1 LTLNDSF
8 NRPLRDLRISVTD
21 LCNFR
26 CPYCMPK
33 EVFGSEHH
41 FLPKSELLTFEEIA
55 RLANIFIGFGVR
67 KIRLTGG
74 EPLIRHQVEVLVSM
88 LRALSNLNGQNMGI
102 EIAMTTNGSLL
113 TQKAQALK
121 EAGLDRLTISLDS
134 IDDATFR
141 QMNDVN
147 FPLEKV
153 LESVKAAEAA
163 GFETLKFNTVVKR
176 GWNDHQILD
185 LAAHFRGT
193 KHIMRFIEY
202 MDVGNTNGWRL
213 DQVVPAKEII
223 ETIHAKFPL
232 VPVNSNYRGEVAR
245 RWRYQDGSGEIG
257 VIASVTQP
265 FCGECSRARLS
276 ATGQLYTCLFATN
289 GQDLREMLRSGA
301 SDEHIRTQIQTIWR
315 DRNDHYS
322 EIRSAN
328 TSDLNKIEM
337 SYIGG

>member
-1 LTLNDSF
+1 
-8 NRPLRDLRISVTD
+8 
-21 LCNFR
+21 
-26 CPYCMPK
+26 MPK

-41 FLPKSELLTFEEIA
+41 FLPKSELLTFEEIT

-88 LRALSNLNGQNMGI
+88 LRALSNVNGQNSGI

-113 TQKAQALK
+113 AQKAQVLK

-141 QMNDVN
+141 QMNDVD

-153 LESVKAAEAA
+153 LQSVAAAEAA
-163 GFETLKFNTVVKR
+163 GFMTLKFNTVVKR
-176 GWNDHQILD
+176 GWNDQQILD

-193 KHIMRFIEY
+193 KHILRFIEY

-223 ETIHAKFPL
+223 ERIHAKFPL
-232 VPVNSNYRGEVAR
+232 APVSSNYRGEVAR
-245 RWRYQDGSGEIG
+245 RWRYQDGAGEIG

-265 FCGECSRARLS
+265 FCGDCSRARLS
-276 ATGQLYTCLFATN
+276 ATGQLYTCLFATR

-301 SDEHIRTQIQTIWR
+301 SDEQIQTQIQTIWR
-315 DRNDHYS
+315 ARNDHYS

-328 TSDLNKIEM
+328 TNDLQKIEM